1 MGWFPLRFKIEDKTR
16 LNLPYFHVLNCICVI
31 GYNIIQLLMFICTN
45 MECTREDAEAV
56 VSMLKAILSRLDL
69 EREDV
74 VEMVKRSE
82 RHEVHLM
89 YLRFFNIL
97 MSRKKGK
104 GEEAKVSGGVCT
116 V

>member
-1 MGWFPLRFKIEDKTR
+1 
-16 LNLPYFHVLNCICVI
+16 
-31 GYNIIQLLMFICTN
+31 

-56 VSMLKAILSRLDL
+56 VAMLKAILNRLDL

-74 VEMVKRSE
+74 TEMVKRTG

-104 GEEAKVSGGVCT
+104 GGEPKVSAVYKTNG
-116 V
+116 

>member
-1 MGWFPLRFKIEDKTR
+1 
-16 LNLPYFHVLNCICVI
+16 
-31 GYNIIQLLMFICTN
+31 MFICTN

-74 VEMVKRSE
+74 AEMVRRSDC
-82 RHEVHLM
+82 HEVYLM

-104 GEEAKVSGGVCT
+104 GDEAKVSGAC
-116 V
+116 

>member
-1 MGWFPLRFKIEDKTR
+1 
-16 LNLPYFHVLNCICVI
+16 
-31 GYNIIQLLMFICTN
+31 

-69 EREDV
+69 DSEDV
-74 VEMVKRSE
+74 AEMVKRSE

-104 GEEAKVSGGVCT
+104 GEEAKVSSGVSVYVRETSLVEISKCKDRRRACVRHFFKGNQIRVT
-116 V
+116 FSRIGIAYLL

>member
-1 MGWFPLRFKIEDKTR
+1 
-16 LNLPYFHVLNCICVI
+16 
-31 GYNIIQLLMFICTN
+31 

-69 EREDV
+69 DREDV
-74 VEMVKRSE
+74 AEMVKRSE

-104 GEEAKVSGGVCT
+104 GEEAKVSSGVTGRETSLVGIHRYKDRYRIC
-116 V
+116 